1 MAATGKAYRQRFH
14 LALGSWDLGNVRT
27 IPFYVIGTHT
37 GGIRVHLKPAPGGTG
52 IHTPTAVATCH
63 PLVKKILVAVGIKDC
78 LVRVEGNPRLIL
90 NLICATHNALIDL
103 DANQFI

>member
-1 MAATGKAYRQRFH
+1 MLVLIIELHLSDLSTTQNLAVMAATGKAYRQRFH

-63 PLVKKILVAVGIKDC
+63 PLVKKNSGRGRD
-78 LVRVEGNPRLIL
+78 
-90 NLICATHNALIDL
+90 
-103 DANQFI
+103 